1 MYYNKSKFILLNH
14 SLGEIRR
21 TEKGLP
27 ASFIPM
33 DEEKVIGIDEAGRGP
48 VIGSLFIGGFMV
60 DESRLDEVEDL
71 GVKDSK
77 KLSDEKRESLAEKLR
92 EMGEPFLKEITAS
105 EIDDLREVMSLNEIE
120 IQGFTDVIERS
131 DADKIIVD
139 LPEPDGD
146 RFINKMKRELP
157 SRFSERDFV
166 AEHGADESFPI
177 VSAASIIAKSAREN
191 HVDELK
197 RKYGYDFK
205 SGYPHDKP
213 TISFLEDYL
222 NEKGELPEETRLSW
236 STAERI
242 VKENSQKDLESF

>member
-1 MYYNKSKFILLNH
+1 M
-14 SLGEIRR
+14 
-21 TEKGLP
+21 TEK
-27 ASFIPM
+27 
-33 DEEKVIGIDEAGRGP
+33 KVVGIDEAGRGP
-48 VIGSLFIGGFMV
+48 VVGSLFIGGFMV
-60 DESRLDEVEDL
+60 EESKLDEVDEL

-77 KLSDEKRESLAEKLR
+77 KLTDGKREDLAEQLR
-92 EMGEPFLKEITAS
+92 EMGEPFLKEISAS

-139 LPEPDGD
+139 LPEPNGD

-157 SRFSERDFV
+157 ARFSDRDFV

-191 HVDELK
+191 HVDSLK
-197 RKYGYDFK
+197 QKYGYDFK

-213 TISFLEDYL
+213 TINFLEDYL
-222 NEKGELPEETRLSW
+222 NEKGELPEETRMSW

-242 VKENSQKDLESF
+242 VKENSQKSFDEF

>member
-1 MYYNKSKFILLNH
+1 M
-14 SLGEIRR
+14 
-21 TEKGLP
+21 
-27 ASFIPM
+27 A
-33 DEEKVIGIDEAGRGP
+33 KVVGIDEAGRGP
-48 VIGSLFIGGFMV
+48 VIGSMFIGGFMV
-60 DESRLDEVEDL
+60 DEEDLDKVENL

-77 KLSDEKRESLAEKLR
+77 KLSDKKRESLAEQLR

-105 EIDDLREVMSLNEIE
+105 EIDDLREVMTLNEIE

-146 RFINKMKRELP
+146 RFIRKMKKELP
-157 SRFSERDFV
+157 AKFENRDFT
-166 AEHGADESFPI
+166 AEHEADDNFPI

-205 SGYPHDKP
+205 SGYPHDSP
-213 TISFLEDYL
+213 TIEFLEKYVE
-222 NEKGELPEETRLSW
+222 EKGELPEETRRSW

-242 VKENSQKDLESF
+242 LKEADQSGLGDF

>member
-1 MYYNKSKFILLNH
+1 MVKV
-14 SLGEIRR
+14 LG
-21 TEKGLP
+21 
-27 ASFIPM
+27 
-33 DEEKVIGIDEAGRGP
+33 VDEAGRGP
-48 VIGSLFIGGFMV
+48 VIGSMFIGGFVV
-60 DESRLDEVEDL
+60 DEDDLEKVEDL

-77 KLSDEKRESLAEKLR
+77 KLSDSRRENLAEKLR
-92 EMGEPFLKEITAS
+92 KMGEPFLKEITAS

-146 RFINKMKRELP
+146 RFIRKMKNELP
-157 SRFSERDFV
+157 ARFEDRDFT
-166 AEHGADESFPI
+166 AEHEADDNFPI

-197 RKYGYDFK
+197 KKYGYDFK

-213 TISFLEDYL
+213 TIEFLEKYVE
-222 NEKGELPEETRLSW
+222 EKGELPMETRRSW

-242 VKENSQKDLESF
+242 LKESEQSGLGDF

>member
-1 MYYNKSKFILLNH
+1 M
-14 SLGEIRR
+14 
-21 TEKGLP
+21 
-27 ASFIPM
+27 A
-33 DEEKVIGIDEAGRGP
+33 KVVGIDEAGRGP
-48 VIGSLFIGGFMV
+48 VIGSMFIGGFMV
-60 DESRLDEVEDL
+60 DEEKLSEVEKL

-105 EIDDLREVMSLNEIE
+105 EIDELRELMSLNEIE

-146 RFINKMKRELP
+146 RFIRKMKKELP
-157 SRFSERDFV
+157 ARFQERDFT
-166 AEHGADESFPI
+166 AEHEADDNFPI

-197 RKYGYDFK
+197 KKYGYDFK
-205 SGYPHDKP
+205 SGYPHDAP
-213 TISFLEDYL
+213 TINFLEKYVEEHGD
-222 NEKGELPEETRLSW
+222 LPEETRESW

-242 VKENSQKDLESF
+242 RREAGQSGLGDF

>member
-1 MYYNKSKFILLNH
+1 M
-14 SLGEIRR
+14 
-21 TEKGLP
+21 
-27 ASFIPM
+27 A
-33 DEEKVIGIDEAGRGP
+33 KVLGIDEAGRGP
-48 VIGSLFIGGFMV
+48 VIGSMFIGGFMV
-60 DESRLDEVEDL
+60 DEEELEKVREL

-77 KLSDEKRESLAEKLR
+77 KLSDRKRESIAEKLR
-92 EMGEPFLKEITAS
+92 ELGEPFLKEITAS
-105 EIDDLREVMSLNEIE
+105 EIDELREVMSLNEIE

-146 RFINKMKRELP
+146 RFVRKLKKELP
-157 SRFSERDFV
+157 ARFEDREFI
-166 AEHGADESFPI
+166 AEHEADDNFPI

-197 RKYGYDFK
+197 KKYGYDFK

-213 TISFLEDYL
+213 TIKFLEKFVEEQGD
-222 NEKGELPEETRLSW
+222 LPEETRRSW

-242 VKENSQKDLESF
+242 LKESEQSGLGDF